1 MAKRA
6 IKEKEIIDL
15 LQKEGFKEIKEAEKK
30 QQWHKIASKRPT
42 CFTAIPK
49 EKTNK

>member
-15 LQKEGFKEIKEAEKK
+15 LQKEGFKEIKEAEKNLEWYK
-30 QQWHKIASKRPT
+30 KASERPT
-42 CFTAIPK
+42 CLKAIAR
-49 EKTNK
+49 EKAKK

>member
-15 LQKEGFKEIKEAEKK
+15 LQKEGFKEIKEAEKNLK
-30 QQWHKIASKRPT
+30 WYKKASERPT
-42 CFTAIPK
+42 CLKSNRTRK
-49 EKTNK
+49 S

>member
-42 CFTAIPK
+42 CLKAIAR
-49 EKTNK
+49 EKAKK